1 MIGLV
6 GTCGQVSRS
15 IFSNKGLG
23 FLTVLTSV
31 SVCFLALNKRE
42 KCESIFCVCVF
53 VRTAEERRD
62 DPMVVLMRDIFLTS
76 LPRHVSSVKGWRKK
90 IISLMM
96 LV

>member
-42 KCESIFCVCVF
+42 KCESIFCVCVCEN
-53 VRTAEERRD
+53 RRGEERRSNGG
-62 DPMVVLMRDIFLTS
+62 VNERHIFDIPPKTCVFS
-76 LPRHVSSVKGWRKK
+76 
-90 IISLMM
+90 
-96 LV
+96 